1 MLHPQKMN
9 TVYNQWVGKDP
20 AVLRRYIS
28 IRSGEGYR
36 VGGNLDSIEQIKN
49 VIPLAVRDIEKR
61 VVALVGY
68 SLFRDHYYIR
78 EQCVM
83 NGHVPLEEIV
93 NPQRE
98 LPGIMV
104 EEPPPKA

>member
-1 MLHPQKMN
+1 MLHPRNMN
-9 TVYNQWVGKDP
+9 IGYNQWVGKDP

-28 IRSGEGYR
+28 IRCEEGYR
-36 VGGNLDSIEQIKN
+36 VGGNLDSIEVKKN
-49 VIPLAVRDIEKR
+49 VIPLAVRDTEKR
-61 VVALVGY
+61 IVALVGY
-68 SLFRDHYYIR
+68 SSFRDHYYIR

-98 LPGIMV
+98 LPGIEV
-104 EEPPPKA
+104 EEPPPKT